1 VIHERDLNKLLRSH
15 APREPARTEL
25 KQLILRLQGALHRGL
40 PLRIRAT
47 SSERRERRDHLNDLA
62 SALGKVA
69 RVLKRRATPARRV
82 VDDVLGAEIARLV
95 TDQAFEDAGVPVH
108 TPSERDL
115 AFIRSRSR
123 EPEAAVAE
131 EGRRRREVRGNQPG
145 HVLASVVARF
155 QALVAAQL
163 EVERGGKGGR
173 PSHPEREYVLSRLAL
188 AFEDIFGK
196 APTSSETGQ
205 YVMLCQAVLE
215 LFRLETT
222 GVGSAAKRLL
232 AKSRR
237 RAALGSK
244 PRK

>member
-1 VIHERDLNKLLRSH
+1 
-15 APREPARTEL
+15 
-25 KQLILRLQGALHRGL
+25 
-40 PLRIRAT
+40 
-47 SSERRERRDHLNDLA
+47 
-62 SALGKVA
+62 
-69 RVLKRRATPARRV
+69 

-95 TDQAFEDAGVPVH
+95 TEQAFEDAGVPVY

-123 EPEAAVAE
+123 EPEAAVAAE
-131 EGRRRREVRGNQPG
+131 ARSRRAMRRNQPG
-145 HVLASVVARF
+145 RVLANVVTRM
-155 QALVAAQL
+155 QALIAAQL

-173 PSHPEREYVLSRLAL
+173 PSHPEREYILASI
-188 AFEDIFGK
+188 AMVFEDIFGK

-205 YVMLCQAVLE
+205 YVELSAAVLR
-215 LFRLETT
+215 LFRLETN